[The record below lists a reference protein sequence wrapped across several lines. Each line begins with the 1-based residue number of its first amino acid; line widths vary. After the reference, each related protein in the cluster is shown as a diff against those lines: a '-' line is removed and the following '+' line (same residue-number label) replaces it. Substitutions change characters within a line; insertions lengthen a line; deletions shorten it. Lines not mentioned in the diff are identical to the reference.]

1 MRAVLPS
8 IPPVA
13 EATATIGVA
22 GEGSCIL
29 ALKEREVAE
38 HTP

>member
-13 EATATIGVA
+13 EATATIG
-22 GEGSCIL
+22 EGSCIL